1 MRRNNNDHQKDNN
14 DNNNDN
20 IKSLSVFL
28 KYSEGV
34 LIFEVLYY

>member
-1 MRRNNNDHQKDNN
+1 MRRNNNDHQKDHN

-28 KYSEGV
+28 KYSERV
-34 LIFEVLYY
+34 LISEVLYY

>member
-1 MRRNNNDHQKDNN
+1 MRKNNNDHQKDNN

-34 LIFEVLYY
+34 WISEVLYY